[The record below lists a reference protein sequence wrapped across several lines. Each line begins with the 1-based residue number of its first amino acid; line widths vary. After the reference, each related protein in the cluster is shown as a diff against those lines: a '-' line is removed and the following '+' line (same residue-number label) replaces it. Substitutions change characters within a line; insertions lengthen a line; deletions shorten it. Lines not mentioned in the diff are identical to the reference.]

1 MEKILIGLFAL
12 SLGLAPLLAFSQKHE
27 EDTFTTSGGQLKITF
42 LGHASLMFTYNNLVV
57 HVDPVSS
64 EADYRTLPKADL
76 VLITHEH
83 FDHCDP
89 EAIKLIRKESTI
101 IVGSAS
107 CSSKV
112 PGLKVLKNSEKYSVL
127 GLELEAV
134 PAYNLQHKRPDGQ
147 PFHPK
152 GVGNGYVITFG
163 DKRVYVAGDTENI
176 PEMKNLRNID
186 IAFLPMNL
194 PYTMTPEMVAEAA
207 RWFKPRVLYPYHY
220 SETDTSRLVALL
232 KDEPEIE
239 VRIRKM
245 K

>member
-12 SLGLAPLLAFSQKHE
+12 SLGLTPLLAFSQKHE

-89 EAIKLIRKESTI
+89 DAIKLIRKESTV

-112 PGLKVLKNSEKYSVL
+112 PGLKALKNSEKYSVL
-127 GLELEAV
+127 GLEIEAV

-207 RWFKPRVLYPYHY
+207 RWFKPRVLYPYHF

-239 VRIRKM
+239 VRIRNM